1 LFFHVRVLSSPLIV
15 GWLAMSL
22 SGRVVS
28 SIGACSLFFLLI
40 LVQYLHAKSVVNNL
54 AVERQ
59 EV

>member
-1 LFFHVRVLSSPLIV
+1 MGRRFSINSWMV
-15 GWLAMSL
+15 GRLAMSL

-28 SIGACSLFFLLI
+28 SIGACRIFYSLI
-40 LVQYLHAKSVVNNL
+40 LVQYLNAKSVVNNL